1 MEGVTT
7 ALVGFIFVC
16 VVYPQLVKNRPQF
29 YAAFAFICGIIL
41 LDGIGEM
48 ISPSPVAAFRV
59 FVYAAVSVMQ
69 VCAILLFFLAA
80 GGITWKELA
89 GDMSHAFEVIRR
101 GGEKE
106 VIIPL
111 TGAQPKARAAR
122 EEPPRE
128 RIVMNSP
135 LPPTS
140 PAAKSPPSN
149 EKIPLD

>member
-16 VVYPQLVKNRPQF
+16 VVYPQLVKNRPQY
-29 YAAFAFICGIIL
+29 YAALAFICVIIL
-41 LDGIGEM
+41 LDGLAM
-48 ISPSPVAAFRV
+48 MLSSSPAFRV
-59 FVYAAVSVMQ
+59 FAYAIGAFLQ
-69 VCAILLFFLAA
+69 VCAILLLFLAA
-80 GGITWKELA
+80 GGITWRELA

-101 GGEKE
+101 GSDQKE

-111 TGAQPKARAAR
+111 TGAQPKPRAAR

-128 RIVMNSP
+128 RIVMTQP
-135 LPPTS
+135 LPP
-140 PAAKSPPSN
+140 KSPQSD

>member
-29 YAAFAFICGIIL
+29 YAAFAFICAIIL

-48 ISPSPVAAFRV
+48 ISPSPAAPFRV
-59 FVYAAVSVMQ
+59 FVYAAVAAMQ

-80 GGITWKELA
+80 GGITWRELA
-89 GDMSHAFEVIRR
+89 GDMSRAFEVIRR

-106 VIIPL
+106 TIIPL
-111 TGAQPKARAAR
+111 TGQQPKPRAAR

-128 RIVMNSP
+128 RIVMTSP
-135 LPPTS
+135 LP
-140 PAAKSPPSN
+140 AKSPSD